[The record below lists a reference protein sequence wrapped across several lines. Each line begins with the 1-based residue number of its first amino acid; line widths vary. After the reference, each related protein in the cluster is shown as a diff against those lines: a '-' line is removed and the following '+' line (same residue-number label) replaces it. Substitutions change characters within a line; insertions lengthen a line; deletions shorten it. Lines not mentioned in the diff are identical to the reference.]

1 MIARHIEVDHVEQ
14 RGLIQKRQ
22 QARMRRMGIRDVLR
36 HRESLEV
43 VVVVMQGQP
52 ELLEVV
58 LALSPPGGLARLL
71 DRWQKQCDQD
81 RDDRDHD

>member
-1 MIARHIEVDHVEQ
+1 
-14 RGLIQKRQ
+14 
-22 QARMRRMGIRDVLR
+22 
-36 HRESLEV
+36 
-43 VVVVMQGQP
+43 MQGQP

-58 LALSPPGGLARLL
+58 FALSPPGGLARLL